1 MMLCIKELL
10 FTMILIYIYNNPKRK
25 NLLKKLLVS
34 RCSTHTT
41 SIRISLNTF
50 MSLQLFN

>member
-1 MMLCIKELL
+1 MYKGI
-10 FTMILIYIYNNPKRK
+10 IIYNDINIYIYNNPKRK
-25 NLLKKLLVS
+25 NLFKKLLIS